1 MIQFHCHNVTIT
13 LFLPTG
19 IGMGIKSAHMVV
31 LDSDQN
37 WRHISVELPVL
48 ESFHSVGGKF
58 KTV

>member
-1 MIQFHCHNVTIT
+1 
-13 LFLPTG
+13 
-19 IGMGIKSAHMVV
+19 MVV